1 MYLDAIN
8 NIKIIKST
16 KGKSDLTFK
25 EVVVGECKDSDE
37 VIVRLK
43 ALQKNFENN
52 PSYEFLHGLKD
63 HMSISFR
70 DIMTDEEIR
79 FYASDE

>member
-16 KGKSDLTFK
+16 KGKDDLTFK
-25 EVVVGECKDSDE
+25 EVVFKECRDSE
-37 VIVRLK
+37 ELILQLK
-43 ALQKNFENN
+43 LLQHHFESD

-70 DIMTDEEIR
+70 DIVTDEEIK

>member
-8 NIKIIKST
+8 NLKIIKST
-16 KGKSDLTFK
+16 KGKNDLTFR
-25 EVVVGECKDSDE
+25 EIVVEECKDSDE

-43 ALQKNFENN
+43 ALQKDFENN
-52 PSYEFLHGLKD
+52 PAYEFLHGLKD

-70 DIMTDEEIR
+70 DLITDEEIR

>member
-16 KGKSDLTFK
+16 KGKDDLTFK
-25 EVVVGECKDSDE
+25 EVVFQECKDSEE
-37 VIVRLK
+37 VILQLK
-43 ALQKNFENN
+43 ALQKHFEGD
-52 PSYEFLHGLKD
+52 PSYELLHGLKD

-70 DIMTDEEIR
+70 YKATDEEIK